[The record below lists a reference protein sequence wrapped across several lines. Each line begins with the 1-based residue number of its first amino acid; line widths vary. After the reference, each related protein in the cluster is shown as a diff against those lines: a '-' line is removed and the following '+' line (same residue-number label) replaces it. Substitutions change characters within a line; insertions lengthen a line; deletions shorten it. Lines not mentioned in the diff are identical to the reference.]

1 MNCTEWTNQAVILMM
16 SVKMRAVDF
25 LPTTTPLDIP
35 GSNGEKTQEASDSGM
50 LMARAR
56 RQAKMVF

>member
-1 MNCTEWTNQAVILMM
+1 M
-16 SVKMRAVDF
+16 SVKLRTVDF

-35 GSNGEKTQEASDSGM
+35 GLNGIKKQEASDRGM
-50 LMARAR
+50 LMARER

>member
-1 MNCTEWTNQAVILMM
+1 MDKSNQAMILMM
-16 SVKMRAVDF
+16 SVRLRAVDF

-35 GSNGEKTQEASDSGM
+35 GLNGIKKQEASDSGM

-56 RQAKMVF
+56 RQAKMML